1 MDKKKPILVEI
12 NSLPIEPER
21 KVPMN
26 IALSAD
32 DKQFLKLYAIKHD
45 TNVSALIA
53 AYVKMLRDT
62 EQ

>member
-1 MDKKKPILVEI
+1 MKKKTDSEKNVVLCSVDM
-12 NSLPIEPER
+12 ER

-26 IALSAD
+26 IALTAE

-53 AYVKMLRDT
+53 EYIKGLRDT